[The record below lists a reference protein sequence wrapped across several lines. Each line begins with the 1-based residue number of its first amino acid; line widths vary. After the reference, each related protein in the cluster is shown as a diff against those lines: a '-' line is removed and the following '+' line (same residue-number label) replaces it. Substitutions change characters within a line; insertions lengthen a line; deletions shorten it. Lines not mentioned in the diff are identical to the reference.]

1 MGGPIGA
8 GAGAGA
14 GWNGEGMRRNIPDW
28 SSFCIQYGVYQYQI
42 HKADLSRDIGMLS
55 GYNVVSRTGMG
66 LICLPTVLNP
76 LVACW
81 VRSMGV
87 MRDGCARSTL
97 AARDRVDC
105 MLGSFV
111 SEWRGVRAGSIATMT
126 SRCRW
131 WWCCLL
137 RLLPSSL
144 PARSSAELRTRQPSS
159 PPSNQ
164 RHACTGHAAVP
175 LPCSSTTSPSAAA
188 R

>member
-1 MGGPIGA
+1 
-8 GAGAGA
+8 
-14 GWNGEGMRRNIPDW
+14 
-28 SSFCIQYGVYQYQI
+28 
-42 HKADLSRDIGMLS
+42 MLS
-55 GYNVVSRTGMG
+55 GYNLVSRTGMG

-81 VRSMGV
+81 LRSMGV
-87 MRDGCARSTL
+87 MRDGCARSML
-97 AARDRVDC
+97 AARNRVDC

-111 SEWRGVRAGSIATMT
+111 SEWRGVRGGSIATRT
-126 SRCRW
+126 SRCWWWW

-188 R
+188 RWTPIAKDDRLLRRSTHSPPYRTNSTQIPPKCLTMRSASPCPSSS